1 MNRERMKELAEDQFI
16 ERQKATHI
24 VLTDNSEMIQINQR
38 PYKLILNYRSAFDTT
53 KLAARFSSFLEK
65 YDYLVGDIAA
75 DQLRLHGLYADGAN
89 GVSRSQQISAL
100 EDYLFEEINFGAPY
114 FVLQNMDPHP
124 VVDDEE
130 DEPPTKTRRHNGSR
144 HHNSAAVSEK
154 RTKVTDKP
162 FKEKHGNQKVATK
175 GSKSR
180 RHFSIRERT
189 TE

>member
-16 ERQKATHI
+16 ERQKATSI
-24 VLTDNSEMIQINQR
+24 VFTDNSEIIQINHR
-38 PYKLILNYRSAFDTT
+38 PYKLILNYRSAFDTS

-75 DQLRLHGLYADGAN
+75 DQLRLHGLYADGTK

-114 FVLQNMDPHP
+114 FVLQNLEPHP
-124 VVDDEE
+124 VVDEDD
-130 DEPPTKTRRHNGSR
+130 DEPQTSSRRHGSSR

-154 RTKVTDKP
+154 RTKVTEKP
-162 FKEKHGNQKVATK
+162 FKEKHVNPKVATK
-175 GSKSR
+175 GNKGR